1 MKVQNF
7 NGKVMLYIILAILIL
22 GIVVG
27 SSLAIYYAIQEPIIQ
42 LNGDTNL
49 KIEVGNN
56 YEESGAIALKN
67 NKDISND
74 LEIKSDVD
82 TNKVGNYK
90 VHYLIKGKEYATRNV
105 YVIDDVAPTIT
116 LKGNKITNLSVNQK
130 YEEPGYEATD
140 NYDGDIT
147 ANVQITKENIAEH
160 KYKLIYTAKDS
171 SGNSVSEERIIIEN
185 EEPQNQNVIYLTFD
199 DGPSTDITPHILDIL
214 KEENVK
220 ATFFV
225 LDYTVGS
232 KREELI
238 KREIAEGH
246 TIALHGTSHK
256 YKEIY
261 KSLEDGVSNFTNLN
275 QKIKETTGVDTKI
288 MRFPGG
294 SSNTVSRFNPG
305 IMTKLAEAM
314 LEKGYKY
321 YDWNV
326 SSGDSGDVKTSE
338 AVYSNVTKGFKKGRI
353 NMVLMH
359 DFAGN
364 KKTLDALKDIIHFGK
379 ENGYTFERITE
390 DTPMITQKI
399 AN

>member
-1 MKVQNF
+1 MERKNSIR
-7 NGKVMLYIILAILIL
+7 NAILYILLAIIVLV
-22 GIVVG
+22 IVVA
-27 SSLAIYYAIQEPIIQ
+27 STLAIYYAIQEPIVQ
-42 LNGDTNL
+42 LNGNENV
-49 KIEVGNN
+49 KVEVGNT
-56 YEESGAIALKN
+56 YKESGAIALKN
-67 NKDISND
+67 NKDISKD
-74 LEIKSDVD
+74 LEIQSNVD
-82 TNKVGNYK
+82 TNKIGEYEVQ
-90 VHYLIKGKEYATRNV
+90 YLIKGKEYATRKV

-116 LKGNKITNLSVNQK
+116 LKGNKIINLLVNSN

-147 ANVQITKENIAEH
+147 SNVQITKENIAEH
-160 KYKLIYTAKDS
+160 KYKLIYTVKDS
-171 SGNSVSEERIIIEN
+171 SGNSTSEERTIIEN
-185 EEPQNQNVIYLTFD
+185 EEPENQNVIYLTFD
-199 DGPSTDITPHILDIL
+199 DGPSTDITPQILDIL

-225 LDYTVGS
+225 LDYKVGS
-232 KREELI
+232 KREELV

-246 TIALHGTSHK
+246 TIALHGTSHA

-261 KSLEDGVSNFTNLN
+261 KSLEDGVNNFTNLN

-305 IMTKLAEAM
+305 IMTQLAEAM
-314 LEKGYKY
+314 LERGYKY

-338 AVYSNVTKGFKKGRI
+338 AVYSNVTKGFKQGRI

-364 KKTLDALKDIIHFGK
+364 KKTLNALRDIIHFGK
-379 ENGYTFERITE
+379 ENGYTFEKITE

>member
-1 MKVQNF
+1 MERKNSIR
-7 NGKVMLYIILAILIL
+7 NAILYILLAIIVLV
-22 GIVVG
+22 IVVA
-27 SSLAIYYAIQEPIIQ
+27 STLAIYYAIQEPIVQ
-42 LNGDTNL
+42 LNGNENV
-49 KIEVGNN
+49 KVEVGNN

-67 NKDISND
+67 NKDISKD
-74 LEIKSDVD
+74 LEIQSNVD
-82 TNKVGNYK
+82 TNKIGEYEVQ
-90 VHYLIKGKEYATRNV
+90 YLIKGREYATRKV

-116 LKGNKITNLSVNQK
+116 LKGNKIINLLVNSN

-147 ANVQITKENIAEH
+147 SNVQITKENIAEH
-160 KYKLIYTAKDS
+160 KYKLIYTVKDS
-171 SGNSVSEERIIIEN
+171 SGNSASEERTIIEN
-185 EEPQNQNVIYLTFD
+185 EEPENQNVIYLTFD
-199 DGPSTDITPHILDIL
+199 DGPSTDITPQILDIL
-214 KEENVK
+214 KEEDVK

-225 LDYTVGS
+225 LDYKVGS
-232 KREELI
+232 KREELV

-246 TIALHGTSHK
+246 TIALHGTSHT

-261 KSLEDGVSNFTNLN
+261 KSLEEGISNFTNLN

-305 IMTKLAEAM
+305 IMTQLAEAM
-314 LEKGYKY
+314 LERGYKY

-338 AVYSNVTKGFKKGRI
+338 AVYSNVTKGFKQGRI

-364 KKTLDALKDIIHFGK
+364 KKTLNALRDIIHFGK

>member
-1 MKVQNF
+1 MKVKNC

-27 SSLAIYYAIQEPIIQ
+27 SSLAIYYAIQEPIVQ

-56 YEESGAIALKN
+56 YEENGAIALKN
-67 NKDISND
+67 NKDISDD

-90 VHYLIKGKEYATRNV
+90 VHYLIKGKEYATRSV
-105 YVIDDVAPTIT
+105 YVIDDVPPTIT

-171 SGNSVSEERIIIEN
+171 SGNTASEERIIIEN

-232 KREELI
+232 KRE
-238 KREIAEGH
+238 
-246 TIALHGTSHK
+246 
-256 YKEIY
+256 
-261 KSLEDGVSNFTNLN
+261 
-275 QKIKETTGVDTKI
+275 
-288 MRFPGG
+288 
-294 SSNTVSRFNPG
+294 
-305 IMTKLAEAM
+305 
-314 LEKGYKY
+314 
-321 YDWNV
+321 
-326 SSGDSGDVKTSE
+326 
-338 AVYSNVTKGFKKGRI
+338 
-353 NMVLMH
+353 
-359 DFAGN
+359 
-364 KKTLDALKDIIHFGK
+364 
-379 ENGYTFERITE
+379 
-390 DTPMITQKI
+390 
-399 AN
+399 

>member
-1 MKVQNF
+1 M
-7 NGKVMLYIILAILIL
+7 
-22 GIVVG
+22 
-27 SSLAIYYAIQEPIIQ
+27 
-42 LNGDTNL
+42 
-49 KIEVGNN
+49 
-56 YEESGAIALKN
+56 
-67 NKDISND
+67 
-74 LEIKSDVD
+74 
-82 TNKVGNYK
+82 
-90 VHYLIKGKEYATRNV
+90 
-105 YVIDDVAPTIT
+105 
-116 LKGNKITNLSVNQK
+116 
-130 YEEPGYEATD
+130 
-140 NYDGDIT
+140 
-147 ANVQITKENIAEH
+147 
-160 KYKLIYTAKDS
+160 
-171 SGNSVSEERIIIEN
+171 
-185 EEPQNQNVIYLTFD
+185 
-199 DGPSTDITPHILDIL
+199 
-214 KEENVK
+214 
-220 ATFFV
+220 
-225 LDYTVGS
+225 
-232 KREELI
+232 I

-305 IMTKLAEAM
+305 IMTKLAEVM